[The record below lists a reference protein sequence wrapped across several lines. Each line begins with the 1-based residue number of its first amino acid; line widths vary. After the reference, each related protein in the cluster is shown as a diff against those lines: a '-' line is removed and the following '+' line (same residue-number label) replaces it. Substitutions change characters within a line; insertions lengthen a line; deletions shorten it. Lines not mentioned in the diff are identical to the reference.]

1 MTRDDTT
8 QASGKVNGHPTRE
21 GATRQPG
28 DGAPPTPPALM
39 TRAEVKSINQ
49 LLAEH
54 DEIGAVA
61 EMLASFETEAAALR
75 AYINHPSVSEDML
88 RHVRVAVGRQLEARR
103 QEIRT
108 RLARMGVE
116 A

>member
-28 DGAPPTPPALM
+28 DGAPPTSPALM
-39 TRAEVKSINQ
+39 TRAEVKSIN
-49 LLAEH
+49 
-54 DEIGAVA
+54 
-61 EMLASFETEAAALR
+61 EMLAEYDFMTDLDLLAAAVELPLPMLQQVLNAARDDHDLLQAMR
-75 AYINHPSVSEDML
+75 AAVALVVKGRRDF
-88 RHVRVAVGRQLEARR
+88 VRSA
-103 QEIRT
+103 
-108 RLARMGVE
+108 LARMGVE